1 MSTDKLT
8 PEVLDEVVEILG
20 LLPFQARP
28 VAERS
33 LQKDRLRLLEIIR
46 HSRLAELVLEENSEV
61 FGYEDRSTNEE
72 LFANWLLVGWH
83 ARGVVE
89 EVSRLEEMANK

>member
-8 PEVLDEVVEILG
+8 PEVLDEVIETLG

-28 VAERS
+28 VAERC
-33 LQKDRLRLLEIIR
+33 LQKDRFRLLEIIR
-46 HSRLAELVLEENSEV
+46 HSKLAELVLEENSEV
-61 FGYEDRSTNEE
+61 FGYGDRSTNEE
-72 LFANWLLVGWH
+72 LFENWFLVGWH

-89 EVSRLEEMANK
+89 EVARLEEMANK